1 MNSPIKTERIRVI
14 DYVKVPGSGICLPR
28 IRYAYRFHTSTKPDL
43 RYLDKSDIN
52 QEEQPGRHPDHP

>member
-28 IRYAYRFHTSTKPDL
+28 IRYAYRFHTNTKPDMK
-43 RYLDKSDIN
+43 YLDKSDIN
-52 QEEQPGRHPDHP
+52 QEEPSCKNPDHP